1 MTTVQNDAPGN
12 GPDDRPR
19 RPAAVSLLSPLGAR
33 PRAARGIV
41 ESLRKDIAEGRLE
54 LGSRLPNERALADHF
69 QVSQPTVR
77 EAIRA
82 LDLMGLLDV
91 RHGSGVYVTGDVAN
105 YVAGSLQA
113 LLSIEQVG
121 ILEVLELRSLL
132 GRFSA
137 RQSAEK
143 ASESDIAT
151 MRGYLQTIEQYPHD
165 TSPRLL
171 VRPAI
176 SFQLTVSAAA
186 RNPLLFALESF
197 LIKLIIQLQLTAR
210 GDHDSAFWRA
220 RVMSF
225 QPARLHLLDRI
236 ATNDI
241 EGAAQAM
248 DKYLVDQHAVFS
260 SDAEL
265 ATASLSSLGPPGSLD
280 DILNLPDLRPS
291 R

>member
-1 MTTVQNDAPGN
+1 MAVQDDAPAN
-12 GPDDRPR
+12 GHNGRHR
-19 RPAAVSLLSPLGAR
+19 RPAAVTFLSRLGAR

-41 ESLRKDIAEGRLE
+41 DSVRRDIAEGRLE
-54 LGSRLPNERALADHF
+54 LGSRLPSERALAEHF

-77 EAIRA
+77 EAICA

-105 YVAGSLQA
+105 YVAVSLQA
-113 LLSIEQVG
+113 LLSIERVG

-143 ASESDIAT
+143 AGESDIAK
-151 MRGYLQTIEQYPHD
+151 MRGFLQTIEE
-165 TSPRLL
+165 SPSETPPRELIQ
-171 VRPAI
+171 PAV

-186 RNPLLFALESF
+186 GNPLLFALESF
-197 LIKLIIQLQLTAR
+197 LIKLIIHLQLTAR
-210 GDHDSAFWRA
+210 GDNNIDFWRA

-236 ATNDI
+236 AANDI
-241 EGAAQAM
+241 DGAAQAM
-248 DKYLVDQHAVFS
+248 DNYLVDQQAVFS

-265 ATASLSSLGPPGSLD
+265 ATASLSSLGPPGLLD
-280 DILNLPDLRPS
+280 DILNLPYLRPS